1 MEEVTGRDNQIICQ
15 ALQIAIPVMLKN
27 SLSASNVEDMMRIL
41 DARGNLVSL
50 KLQDHH
56 IRTFLENVIS
66 DLNSEKSIASEQN
79 SEMMQNL
86 ITRYLQS

>member
-41 DARGNLVSL
+41 DARGHLVSL
-50 KLQDHH
+50 KFQDHH
-56 IRTFLENVIS
+56 VPTFLENVIS

-86 ITRYLQS
+86 ITRYLQP